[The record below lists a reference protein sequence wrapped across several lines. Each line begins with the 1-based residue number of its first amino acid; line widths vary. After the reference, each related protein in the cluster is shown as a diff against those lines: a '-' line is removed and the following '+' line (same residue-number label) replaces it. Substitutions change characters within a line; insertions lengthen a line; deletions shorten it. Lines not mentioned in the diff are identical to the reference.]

1 MSALYE
7 AIGRLVVAV
16 VSRRYRDE
24 LRLMGVATIVVALF
38 AVLWGLRGRG
48 GNQALIE
55 DLRSAGPGARRKRR
69 SGAFV
74 SIR

>member
-7 AIGRLVVAV
+7 AIGRIVVAI

-24 LRLMGVATIVVALF
+24 LRLMGVATIVAALF
-38 AVLWGLRGRG
+38 AILWGLRGRR

-55 DLRSAGPGARRKRR
+55 DLRAARSGARRKRR